1 MWHNEDIPL
10 LVCHS
15 FNIYLFIM
23 LWCSHIS
30 LPHLPTGHQTAFHRL
45 HQLSNHWEKEKKVKK
60 MLEKNKARVPSVS
73 RHREDSGCST
83 EDFAEHGM
91 LFLSGEQK
99 SWNI

>member
-1 MWHNEDIPL
+1 
-10 LVCHS
+10 
-15 FNIYLFIM
+15 
-23 LWCSHIS
+23 
-30 LPHLPTGHQTAFHRL
+30 
-45 HQLSNHWEKEKKVKK
+45 

-73 RHREDSGCST
+73 RHRDYEKDSGCST